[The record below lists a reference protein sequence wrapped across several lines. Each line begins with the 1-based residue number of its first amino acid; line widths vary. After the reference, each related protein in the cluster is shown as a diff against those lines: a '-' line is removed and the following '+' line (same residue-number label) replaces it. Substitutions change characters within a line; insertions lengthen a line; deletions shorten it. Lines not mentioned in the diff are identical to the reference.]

1 MRVLRPLLFLICLYP
16 VWGAAQPGPGGPQQL
31 VQQVARAPA
40 TLPPLPLKEA
50 RRTLGTARR
59 QFQQGLPAGTRLYV
73 VARALNEAATPELLV
88 LRVLSW
94 QGPLVTGHIVRAEP
108 GGPLTPVE
116 VAESEVQDWLLLH
129 ATGREEGNYLGKFWD
144 LEERLTEQDD

>member
-1 MRVLRPLLFLICLYP
+1 MRLLRPLLLFLCWYP
-16 VWGAAQPGPGGPQQL
+16 VWAAAQPGPADPQQL
-31 VQQVARAPA
+31 VRQVAQAPA

-50 RRTLGTARR
+50 RRTLSTAHR

-88 LRVLSW
+88 VRVLSW
-94 QGPLVTGHIVRAEP
+94 QGPRLTGQIVRADP
-108 GGPLTPVE
+108 GGEPPRVE

-144 LEERLTEQDD
+144 LEERLAEQQE